1 MTSESPLTQ
10 ALKPHLPRAVHALTP
25 HARQTAPYP
34 SVLPAGVHGPV
45 PVPPANAATSSHA
58 LTLRPSPPSIRV
70 VLYSHDAQGLGHL
83 RRNLALAHRLAA
95 DLPAL
100 TGASVTGLLVAG
112 VSPAPG
118 FSLPAGFDWLVLPG
132 FTKSSGGYRPRGL
145 RGTPDSLATLRS
157 GLVASAL
164 QRFAPH
170 LVIVDRHIYGVRKE
184 LRAPL
189 KHLRATSP
197 RTRIV
202 LGLREVLDAP
212 EVAAAEWRN
221 LDTPANLRE
230 LIDEV
235 WVYGDPA
242 VHDPIA
248 TGEIP
253 MSLRDRAV
261 FTGYLANG
269 RSQLDHGRRVPSDP
283 FILTT
288 VGGGSD
294 GFELLRS
301 AARMTPPPGYRHVLV
316 TGPQL
321 DEAGFDA
328 VHTAAGPAT
337 EVHRSL
343 PGLSRW
349 IERASAV
356 VAMGGYNTSCE
367 ILATGTPALIVPR
380 EQPRLEQLI
389 RARALEQVKAVD
401 VMRTNE
407 LSPKKLSVWAAGAVT
422 RRMPRTHLDTDG
434 LSVAARRAAA
444 LLRTQL
450 TSPSSFQ
457 EIAS

>member
-1 MTSESPLTQ
+1 MTSNHTLSLSHATSPAAVPAAPTQ
-10 ALKPHLPRAVHALTP
+10 APPYAAVAAAQAL
-25 HARQTAPYP
+25 AR
-34 SVLPAGVHGPV
+34 
-45 PVPPANAATSSHA
+45 
-58 LTLRPSPPSIRV
+58 RPDSPSIRV

-83 RRNLALAHRLAA
+83 RRNLALAHRIAA

-100 TGASVTGLLVAG
+100 TGAPVTGLLVAG
-112 VSPAPG
+112 VSPSPG
-118 FSLPAGFDWLVLPG
+118 FALPAGFDWLVLPG

-145 RGTPDSLATLRS
+145 RGTPDSLVTLRS

-189 KHLRATSP
+189 KHLRASSP
-197 RTRIV
+197 QTRIV

-212 EVAAAEWRN
+212 EVAAAEWRS
-221 LDTPANLRE
+221 LDAPTNLRE

-242 VHDPIA
+242 VHDPVA
-248 TGEIP
+248 TGEVP

-269 RSQLDHGRRVPSDP
+269 RSQLEHGRRAPSDP
-283 FILTT
+283 FVLTT

-294 GFELLRS
+294 GFELLRN

-328 VHTAAGPAT
+328 VQTAAGPAT

-349 IERASAV
+349 IERAAAV
-356 VAMGGYNTSCE
+356 VAMGGYNTACE
-367 ILATGTPALIVPR
+367 ILATSTPALIVPR

-389 RARALEQVKAVD
+389 RARALQRVGAVD
-401 VMRTNE
+401 VMRTSE
-407 LSPKKLSVWAAGAVT
+407 LSLEALGAWTAAAVT
-422 RRMPRTHLDTDG
+422 RRTPRTGLNTDG
-434 LSVAARRAAA
+434 LPAAARRAAD
-444 LLRTQL
+444 LLRPQL
-450 TSPSSFQ
+450 ETARNLQ
-457 EIAS
+457 EMAS

>member
-1 MTSESPLTQ
+1 MTDRQSPAQTLPSLAAVAPAPGPSPTTPTR
-10 ALKPHLPRAVHALTP
+10 ALA
-25 HARQTAPYP
+25 
-34 SVLPAGVHGPV
+34 
-45 PVPPANAATSSHA
+45 
-58 LTLRPSPPSIRV
+58 LRPPSPSIRV

-83 RRNLALAHRLAA
+83 RRNLALAHRIAS

-112 VSPAPG
+112 VSPSPG

-189 KHLRATSP
+189 KHLRATCP
-197 RTRIV
+197 HTRIV

-221 LDTPANLRE
+221 LDAPANLRE

-235 WVYGDPA
+235 WIYGDPT
-242 VHDPIA
+242 VHDPVA
-248 TGEIP
+248 TGEVP

-261 FTGYLANG
+261 FTGYLAKG
-269 RSQLDHGRRVPSDP
+269 RSLLDPGRRAPSDP
-283 FILTT
+283 FVLTT

-294 GFELLRS
+294 GLELLRS
-301 AARMTPPPGYRHVLV
+301 AARMAPPPGHRHVLV

-328 VHTAAGPAT
+328 VQTAAGPAT
-337 EVHRSL
+337 EVHRAL

-349 IERASAV
+349 IERAAAV
-356 VAMGGYNTSCE
+356 VAMGGYNTACE
-367 ILATGTPALIVPR
+367 ILATSTPALMIPR

-389 RARALEQVKAVD
+389 RARALQAADAVD
-401 VMRTNE
+401 VMRTAD
-407 LSPKKLSVWAAGAVT
+407 LSPDGLTAWATGAVT
-422 RRMPRTHLDTDG
+422 RRVSRTGLNTDG
-434 LSVAARRAAA
+434 LPAAVRRAAE
-444 LLRTQL
+444 LLRPQL
-450 TSPSSFQ
+450 AAHTLQ
-457 EIAS
+457 EKAS